1 MNYTQSA
8 AFMKDLHKVLMKH
21 GMTAISGPV
30 DKIQDASKSLE
41 GYHFFF
47 TKGEKKAYLRGGEKM
62 RFENSITL
70 KLTKARYKPENHED
84 DGN

>member
-21 GMTAISGPV
+21 GMTAISGSADNV
-30 DKIQDASKSLE
+30 KEASKSLE

-47 TKGEKKAYLRGGEKM
+47 TKGEKKISLRGGLK
-62 RFENSITL
+62 FSYDTPITFRM
-70 KLTKARYKPENHED
+70 KKARYKPENHED

>member
-1 MNYTQSA
+1 
-8 AFMKDLHKVLMKH
+8 
-21 GMTAISGPV
+21 MTAISGPV
-30 DKIQDASKSLE
+30 DKVQDASKSLE

-47 TKGEKKAYLRGGEKM
+47 TKGEKKISLRGGEKM

-70 KLTKARYKPENHED
+70 KMSKARYKPENHED